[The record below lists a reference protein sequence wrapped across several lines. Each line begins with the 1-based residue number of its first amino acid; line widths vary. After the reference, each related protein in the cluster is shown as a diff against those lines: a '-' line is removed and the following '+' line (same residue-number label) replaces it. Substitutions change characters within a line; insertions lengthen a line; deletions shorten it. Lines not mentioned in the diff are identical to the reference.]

1 MSESS
6 DPFRVVEQALERLQP
21 VAPPDELRAK
31 VLAQLQTP
39 AHETRLRRR
48 SLFAWLDQLSV
59 TATATACVTMF
70 CAAVFSLWA
79 IDQDMDRLLGPP
91 DEIVRAHQFTRLVE
105 PTMDKSSVAHVQQY
119 VERLL
124 WRNPLDR
131 SKRGQRTYEMLREME
146 LRLADGEFI
155 DVEKDS
161 KDRPGNSD
169 GATAGCRLLHLA
181 DVFADQE
188 FYC

>member
-6 DPFRVVEQALERLQP
+6 DPFRAVERALERLQP
-21 VAPPDELRAK
+21 VAPPGELRAK
-31 VLAQLQTP
+31 TLAKLQTP
-39 AHETRLRRR
+39 AHDARPRRR

-59 TATATACVTMF
+59 TAAATACASML

-79 IDQDMDRLLGPP
+79 IEQDMDRLLGPP
-91 DEIVRAHQFTRLVE
+91 DEIVRAHQFTRLVG
-105 PTMDKSSVAHVQQY
+105 PAIDQSSVAHVQRY

-155 DVEKDS
+155 DVEKDR

-169 GATAGCRLLHLA
+169 GAAAGCRLHHLA
-181 DVFADQE
+181 VVLAVQE